1 MTSTSMYNPPHP
13 GRILREWLADRSVTE
28 VANHLGV
35 SRVALSRVLNEQAG
49 ISAEMSL
56 RLSEALGTSPD
67 LWFKMQAQFDFW
79 QASRKRR
86 KKIAPLK
93 NVA

>member
-1 MTSTSMYNPPHP
+1 MDQF
-13 GRILREWLADRSVTE
+13 RL
-28 VANHLGV
+28 
-35 SRVALSRVLNEQAG
+35 SRMAQSRVLNEQAG

-67 LWFKMQAQFDFW
+67 LWFKMQTRHDFW
-79 QASRKRR
+79 QAARKKR

-93 NVA
+93 RVA